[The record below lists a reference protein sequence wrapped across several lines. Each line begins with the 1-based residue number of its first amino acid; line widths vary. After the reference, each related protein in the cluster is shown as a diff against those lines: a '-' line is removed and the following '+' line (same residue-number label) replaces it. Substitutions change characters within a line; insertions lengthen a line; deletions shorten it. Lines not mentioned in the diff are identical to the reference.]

1 MSSQTIR
8 TFLGFQL
15 PPALRPLFAEW
26 QRRAGQTANAVD
38 LAMLHLT
45 LCVVGETF
53 QRDLFLRNRVIAA
66 LSAALPPAAPIRLG
80 RIHGGAMGAE
90 LVTRGRAHEIKDF
103 FEAVATLLGSHGI
116 DPLHRVS
123 GLRPHI
129 TLGYDRALF
138 DAFNVIRHWTPEQ
151 LLLIES
157 RPHPGGKGRKH
168 LVLHRW
174 PLLPPAQS
182 AFAFMAEEPP
192 ASPIPPLLRAA

>member
-1 MSSQTIR
+1 MSSQIIR

-26 QRRAGQTANAVD
+26 QRRAGQTGNAVD

-45 LCVVGETF
+45 LCVVGTTF
-53 QRDLFLRNRVIAA
+53 QRDLFLKNRIIAA
-66 LSAALPPAAPIRLG
+66 LGTGLPPAAPIRLG
-80 RIHGGAMGAE
+80 RVHGSAIGAE

-103 FEAVATLLGSHGI
+103 FEAVAAMLGAYGI
-116 DPLHRVS
+116 DPLHRAS

-138 DAFNVIRHWTPEQ
+138 DAFNVIRHWTPEE

-157 RPHPGGKGRKH
+157 RPRTDGKGREH

-192 ASPIPPLLRAA
+192 APPMPPLLRAA

>member
-1 MSSQTIR
+1 MSSQIVR

-26 QRRAGQTANAVD
+26 QRRAGQTGNTVD
-38 LAMLHLT
+38 LEMLHLT

-53 QRDLFLRNRVIAA
+53 QRDLFLKNRVIAA
-66 LSAALPPAAPIRLG
+66 LGTPLPPAAPIRLG
-80 RIHGGAMGAE
+80 RVHSRAMGAE
-90 LVTRGRAHEIKDF
+90 LVTRGPAHEIRAF
-103 FEAVATLLGSHGI
+103 FEAIAALLGAYGI
-116 DPLHRVS
+116 EPMHRMS

-138 DAFNVIRHWTPEQ
+138 DAFNVIRHWTPEE

-157 RPHPGGKGRKH
+157 RPRPGGKGREH
-168 LVLHRW
+168 IVLHRW

-182 AFAFMAEEPP
+182 AFAFMAEDLPAPP
-192 ASPIPPLLRAA
+192 MPPLLCAA